1 MNKIMYT
8 FRSREQGKQ
17 NINDVTTRLGT
28 SYFCLGE
35 RILRRVIKRA
45 IFLLESSM
53 NLYNAM
59 FPVSSMKELRYSQ
72 REASLVIY

>member
-1 MNKIMYT
+1 MYT
-8 FRSREQGKQ
+8 FRSHEQGKQ

-28 SYFCLGE
+28 PYFCLGE